1 MSDDIELEIMLYFP
15 TDCNDLGMLLP
26 SLVVPLRFSKPPEH
40 ATSLLPHFLLPLQ
53 GIGDEN
59 WRHKRKTSWIKIR
72 KIYSN
77 SNSIDEVYKKGP
89 IYTKTPPKT
98 NNTQWLCLPGSLDQK
113 EPLLS
118 TPDSDLRWDR
128 ITSKPCAL
136 AAAKMIP
143 DLATASTQTN
153 QIITS

>member
-77 SNSIDEVYKKGP
+77 SNSIDEIYKKGS
-89 IYTKTPPKT
+89 IYTKTPQIPT
-98 NNTQWLCLPGSLDQK
+98 TPNGFAYQAHWTRRNRFSLHLTVTWGGI
-113 EPLLS
+113 E
-118 TPDSDLRWDR
+118 
-128 ITSKPCAL
+128 
-136 AAAKMIP
+136 
-143 DLATASTQTN
+143 
-153 QIITS
+153 